1 MRQVIAQILLEL
13 NGGALSI
20 DGIPYPVESRILP
33 DGNSGFLATR
43 ETIFEGDD
51 SKPYL

>member
-33 DGNSGFLATR
+33 DGNSVFFSKFDPKVK
-43 ETIFEGDD
+43 FEV
-51 SKPYL
+51 KF